1 MQTDKLVL
9 KMGRHSEVRAEQS
22 AEPGYNLTAWLLA
35 QRAQDFP
42 HTLDLEAAWSD
53 IAHVFRW
60 LTVNRGLGCSVTCIE
75 PASLFVFQ
83 SLCPFT
89 TRLKLRGSRETPPH
103 STLKGL
109 IRLRGTRAPVGREA
123 GCGSHGNSLVVF
135 L

>member
-22 AEPGYNLTAWLLA
+22 AEPGYKLTAWLLA
-35 QRAQDFP
+35 QRAQDSP
-42 HTLDLEAAWSD
+42 HTLDPEAVWSD

-60 LTVNRGLGCSVTCIE
+60 LTVNRGLGRSVTGTE

-89 TRLKLRGSRETPPH
+89 TETEGIQGDPTTFHLETSDKSQGDQRPCRKGSWLR
-103 STLKGL
+103 
-109 IRLRGTRAPVGREA
+109 
-123 GCGSHGNSLVVF
+123 
-135 L
+135 